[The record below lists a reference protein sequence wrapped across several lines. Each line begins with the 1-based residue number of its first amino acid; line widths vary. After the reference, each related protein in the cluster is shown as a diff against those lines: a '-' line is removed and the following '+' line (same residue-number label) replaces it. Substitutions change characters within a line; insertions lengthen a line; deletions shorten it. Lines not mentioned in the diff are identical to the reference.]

1 MSFEN
6 ITFQTSDPVCQK
18 GNVLLVSSRPF
29 FAVFSN
35 NAFLAV
41 LAVLYHS
48 PLTVAIAQGKE
59 YGSC

>member
-6 ITFQTSDPVCQK
+6 ITFQTSNSVGQK
-18 GNVLLVSSRPF
+18 ANVLLVFIRPF
-29 FAVFSN
+29 LAVFSN

-41 LAVLYHS
+41 LAVPYHS
-48 PLTVAIAQGKE
+48 PITAAIVRRKE